1 VPAIVAVIVLDT
13 ADVDAGLRRRRRR
26 EARVELDQLRVGDA
40 FMAAFDYVS
49 VSV

>member
-13 ADVDAGLRRRRRR
+13 ADVDAGLRRRRR
-26 EARVELDQLRVGDA
+26 ETRVELDQLRVDDA